1 MSFESHFPI
10 WSQLQL
16 HQQRLLLDSLTF
28 QIVKRGTV
36 LRGGSSD
43 CAGLVLIR
51 SGQLRALIYSE
62 EGREITIYRLFDGD
76 LCLFC
81 APCVIRSIQFDVT
94 ILAEKDTEFW
104 RIPSGVYQ
112 GLMAQSAVVANYTN
126 ELMASRF
133 NEVMSRMEQFMWRSM
148 DKRVAAFLLQEASI
162 EGTCELRITH
172 EAIANHLG
180 SHREVITRTL
190 RDFQDAGMVKLSR
203 GMVTILDQEN
213 LESLSIGRVIQ
224 RRKKGDPE

>member
-1 MSFESHFPI
+1 MSFQTFFPI
-10 WSQLQL
+10 WDQLQPL
-16 HQQRLLLDSLTF
+16 QQRRLLDSLSF
-28 QIVKRGTV
+28 QTVKRDTL
-36 LRGGSSD
+36 LRGGSAD
-43 CAGLVLIR
+43 CAGLLLIR
-51 SGQLRALIYSE
+51 TGQLRAFVYSE

-94 ILAEKDTEFW
+94 IQAEKDTEFW
-104 RIPSGVYQ
+104 SIPAGVYRN
-112 GLMAQSAVVANYTN
+112 LMAESTAVSNYTN

-133 NEVMSRMEQFMWRSM
+133 SEVMSRMEQFMWRSM

-162 EGTCELRITH
+162 EGTRELRITH

-190 RDFQDAGMVKLSR
+190 RDFQSGGMVRLAR
-203 GMVTILDQEN
+203 DMVTILDREK
-213 LESLSIGRVIQ
+213 LEALV
-224 RRKKGDPE
+224 E

>member
-1 MSFESHFPI
+1 MSFQTFFPI
-10 WSQLQL
+10 WDQLQPL
-16 HQQRLLLDSLTF
+16 QQRRLLDSLSF
-28 QIVKRGTV
+28 QTVKRDTL
-36 LRGGSSD
+36 LRGGSAD
-43 CAGLVLIR
+43 CAGLLLIR
-51 SGQLRALIYSE
+51 TGQLRAFVYSE

-94 ILAEKDTEFW
+94 IQAEIW
-104 RIPSGVYQ
+104 SIPAGVYRN
-112 GLMAQSAVVANYTN
+112 LMAESTAVSNYTN

-133 NEVMSRMEQFMWRSM
+133 SEVMSRMEQFMWRSM

-162 EGTCELRITH
+162 EGTRELRITH

-190 RDFQDAGMVKLSR
+190 RDFQSGGMVRLAR
-203 GMVTILDQEN
+203 GMVTILDREK
-213 LESLSIGRVIQ
+213 LEALV
-224 RRKKGDPE
+224 E